1 MEKEY
6 KLYHRFLVDPDDVI
20 PYLECLTVNR
30 EDQKLSLVQDGIH
43 WKNTF
48 TQDEIEALKE
58 KYRTDFKDFDI
69 VEVGSEDDDRD

>member
-6 KLYHRFLVDPDDVI
+6 KLYHRFLVDSDDVI